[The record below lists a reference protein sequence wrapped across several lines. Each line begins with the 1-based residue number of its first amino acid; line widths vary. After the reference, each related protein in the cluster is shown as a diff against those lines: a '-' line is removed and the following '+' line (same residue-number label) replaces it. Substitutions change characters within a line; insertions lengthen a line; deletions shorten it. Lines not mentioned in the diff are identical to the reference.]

1 MFDTFYE
8 DHLEFKHY
16 KNDISK
22 TITPRFEIVT
32 NLSNDN
38 VSLQKKKK
46 KKNRFNKKLKF
57 SKMKIAT
64 LKVTSR
70 PNSKLLKIYPDLKID
85 L

>member
-32 NLSNDN
+32 NLSNEN

-46 KKNRFNKKLKF
+46 KK
-57 SKMKIAT
+57 IAST
-64 LKVTSR
+64 T
-70 PNSKLLKIYPDLKID
+70 N
-85 L
+85 

>member
-16 KNDISK
+16 KNDIIK

-38 VSLQKKKK
+38 VSLKR
-46 KKNRFNKKLKF
+46 KN
-57 SKMKIAT
+57 KIAST
-64 LKVTSR
+64 T
-70 PNSKLLKIYPDLKID
+70 N
-85 L
+85 